1 MSKFVQPG
9 ELVPEITLPHL
20 DGQDVALSSFRD
32 KKLLVFMWA
41 SW

>member
-9 ELVPEITLPHL
+9 EPVPEIVLPHL
-20 DGQDVALSSFRD
+20 DGPEIALSSFRGE
-32 KKLLVFMWA
+32 KLLVFMWA